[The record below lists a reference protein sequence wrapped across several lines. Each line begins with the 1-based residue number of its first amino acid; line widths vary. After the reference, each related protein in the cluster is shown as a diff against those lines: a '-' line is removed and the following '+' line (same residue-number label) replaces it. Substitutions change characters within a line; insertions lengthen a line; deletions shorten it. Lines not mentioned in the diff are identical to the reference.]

1 MNLKSFFIGSALGSI
16 VYFMLG
22 YVFYQLLFP
31 NIYPSSGEPNILFIY
46 LGCLTFCVLVSY
58 IFVKWAG
65 ITDPMSGA
73 KGGAIIGLLY
83 GAGMNLF
90 MYSSMEPNYGNM
102 LTDIIINSVMGA
114 IAGAA
119 IAFIIGKV
127 K

>member
-1 MNLKSFFIGSALGSI
+1 MFLPATFSQYLSFIWRTQYI
-16 VYFMLG
+16 
-22 YVFYQLLFP
+22 
-31 NIYPSSGEPNILFIY
+31 IYIPRVPD
-46 LGCLTFCVLVSY
+46 FCVLVSY

-119 IAFIIGKV
+119 IAFIIGKM